1 MYVCMYNICKYVVH
15 VIYTDRNV
23 KLSGLENKQIVLTEH
38 LTLVLHRAPG
48 WGPILIWACSEIFI
62 REEELWNYDSRVYY
76 IGKLAHLPFL
86 SSSPKRGKTSLKVTK
101 FSLGNGGEGLYHEIW
116 ENGSEEISL

>member
-1 MYVCMYNICKYVVH
+1 MYNICKYVVH

-48 WGPILIWACSEIFI
+48 
-62 REEELWNYDSRVYY
+62 
-76 IGKLAHLPFL
+76 
-86 SSSPKRGKTSLKVTK
+86 
-101 FSLGNGGEGLYHEIW
+101 
-116 ENGSEEISL
+116 